1 MLTEEL
7 RQKFSPNPENLLLI
21 LTEIQI
27 RSRDNSIR
35 DEDIAWVAEYLN
47 ITLSAVYGV
56 VKYYSLFSTEPR
68 GRYVIRVCRSPVCR
82 MLGAE
87 TVADNLQSLL
97 GVGAGVVSDNGLFSF
112 EKSECLGQCEKAP
125 SMMVNSAVYGRL
137 TRAKIERLLSSLE
150 RETGAWSSMV
160 KAQECRIALRNID
173 RPGPASIENY
183 EASGGLASLR
193 RALAM
198 DPGDI
203 IEELIQANLRGRGGA
218 GFSAGLK
225 ERYASVASHRERLP
239 GYIVCNADEGEP
251 GTFKDRVIMEKDPHL
266 FIEGMIIA
274 AYAIDASRGFIYI
287 RGEYATCIET
297 VTRAVQSFYDRGYL
311 GKNIRASGYSL
322 ELSVKPGAGSYLCGE
337 ELTLLESLEG
347 KRGYPRI
354 KPPYPAE
361 SGLWGAPTL
370 VNNVETFAHIP
381 WIIEHGAKS
390 YTSIG
395 TKGSPG
401 TKIFTLSGD
410 VQRPGYYELEMGQ
423 TLRTLLE
430 DFGQGMAAGKSFK
443 AALLGGAAG
452 TFVDHTFLDVPLTYD
467 DLKARGAV
475 LGSGAVVILAE
486 ERSLFEVTL
495 SIMEFFQHE
504 SCGKCVPCR
513 LGTTLLVE
521 MMKQEGA
528 ETRSRE
534 LLERMLDEAEFMAR
548 SSLCP
553 LGQSPVLSLRSLHGF
568 FPDAF

>member
-1 MLTEEL
+1 MPGEEL
-7 RQKFSPNPENLLLI
+7 RKKFRPDPENLLLI
-21 LTEIQI
+21 LTEIQNC
-27 RSRDNSIR
+27 SRDNSIR

-56 VKYYSLFSTEPR
+56 VKYYSLFSTVPR

-82 MLGAE
+82 MMGAE
-87 TVADNLQSLL
+87 TVANNLESLL
-97 GVGAGVVSDNGLFSF
+97 GVRAGVVSGNSLFSF

-137 TRAKIERLLSSLE
+137 TRVKIERLLSSLE
-150 RETGAWSSMV
+150 KGSVAGTALV
-160 KAQECRIALRNID
+160 KAEECRIALKNID
-173 RPGPASIENY
+173 RPEASIEEY

-193 RALAM
+193 KALAM

-203 IEELIQANLRGRGGA
+203 IDELMQANLRGRGGA

-225 ERYASVASHRERLP
+225 ERYTSAASHYGRVTR
-239 GYIVCNADEGEP
+239 YIVCNGDEGEP

-274 AYAIDASRGFIYI
+274 AYAIDAARGFIYI

-297 VTRAVQSFYDRGYL
+297 VTRAVRSFYDRGYL
-311 GKNIRASGYSL
+311 GKNIGGSGYSL

-347 KRGYPRI
+347 RRGYPRI
-354 KPPYPAE
+354 KPPFPAE

-370 VNNVETFAHIP
+370 VNNVETFTHIP

-467 DLKARGAV
+467 DLKSRGAV

-486 ERSLFEVTL
+486 ERSLFEMVL

-513 LGTTLLVE
+513 VGTTLLVE
-521 MMKQEGA
+521 MMKREGA
-528 ETRSRE
+528 EQRRGE
-534 LLERMLDEAEFMAR
+534 LLKRMLDEAEFMAR

-553 LGQSPVLSLRSLHGF
+553 LGQSPVLSLRSLYSF
-568 FPDAF
+568 FRNAF